1 MTTTFASSRLRPLA
15 RLLTAAALVAVGTS
29 ASATNYTF
37 AALGTLG
44 GSSSIAYGINDAG
57 QVVGYSYLTGDA
69 SFHATLWN
77 SAVATDLG
85 TLGGSSSI
93 AQDINNFGQVVGTS
107 YTAGDAARYAGLW
120 NSGARINLGSLGGV
134 GGATAINDAGQ
145 IVGYSHGGNTAT
157 FWDGTLAPVALG
169 TLGGTVSSASGINI
183 LGQIAGQSTLTGPT
197 QLRATLWNGATPT
210 SLGFGS
216 LSGAAG
222 HGNGINDA
230 GQVVGAV
237 EIVTSTATSHAVLW
251 DSGMVIDLGT
261 LGGTNSAALAISNTR
276 QIVGWSDVG
285 GDPRRHATLWIGT
298 TPTDLNS
305 LLDAATVGAGWVLL
319 DAAGINDSGW
329 ITGTAYNVLTD
340 QMRGYLLSVTSVPEP
355 DTSTLVLAGLCL
367 MSFARRPRTP
377 ALHHLSHLD
386 DAAALDARVGRGI
399 GQLPGHRNRRRGR
412 CGPVLPVAGMGSVG
426 DRPGCT
432 GRLDLRLRPAKLAD
446 CAVGLQLHREE
457 PGCRDR

>member
-1 MTTTFASSRLRPLA
+1 MTTTVAASRLRPLA

-37 AALGTLG
+37 TALGTLG
-44 GSSSIAYGINDAG
+44 GSSSIAYGINNAG
-57 QVVGYSYLTGDA
+57 QVVGYSYLTGDV
-69 SFHATLWN
+69 SYHATVWN
-77 SAVATDLG
+77 GAVATDLG

-197 QLRATLWNGATPT
+197 QLRATLWNGTPT
-210 SLGFGS
+210 DLGFGT
-216 LSGAAG
+216 LGGAAG
-222 HGNGINDA
+222 YGNGINDA

-237 EIVTSTATSHAVLW
+237 QIVTNTVTSHAVLW
-251 DSGMVIDLGT
+251 DGGVVIHLGT
-261 LGGTNSAALAISNTR
+261 LGGPNSAALAVNNTR
-276 QIVGWSDVG
+276 QVVGWSDVR
-285 GDPRRHATLWIGT
+285 GDPRRHATLWVGT

-305 LLDAATVGAGWVLL
+305 LLDAETVAAGWMLL
-319 DAAGINDSGW
+319 DAAGINDRGW
-329 ITGTAYNVLTD
+329 ITGTAYNAITD
-340 QMRGYLLSVTSVPEP
+340 QMRGYLLSVSSAPEP
-355 DTSTLVLAGLCL
+355 ETSTLLLAGLCL
-367 MSFARRPRTP
+367 ISFARRARTP
-377 ALHHLSHLD
+377 ALHRLGHLD
-386 DAAALDARVGRGI
+386 DATENTSGVGGRGD
-399 GQLPGHRNRRRGR
+399 QHRGHRNRRRGDR
-412 CGPVLPVAGMGSVG
+412 RPVLPVAGVGGFG
-426 DRPGCT
+426 DRSRGAR
-432 GRLDLRLRPAKLAD
+432 RLDLRLRSAGMGDRAL
-446 CAVGLQLHREE
+446 GLQLHREE
-457 PGCRDR
+457 SGCGDR